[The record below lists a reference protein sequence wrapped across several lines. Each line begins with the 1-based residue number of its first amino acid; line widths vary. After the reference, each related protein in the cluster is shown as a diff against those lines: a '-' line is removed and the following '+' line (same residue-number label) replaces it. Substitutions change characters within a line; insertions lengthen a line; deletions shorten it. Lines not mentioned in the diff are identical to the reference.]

1 MSSSVQARRTAR
13 RRPHGEV
20 SLLRTFDE
28 FAVGDTHTSRART
41 ITASDLVMF
50 TALARDSTERRE
62 EHALAEAILPL
73 AYSIGLIANSYI
85 GALRRILDLSFRE
98 PVMVGDTIHVSC
110 EVERLGEWSED
121 YGLLTG
127 RWAIVNQNDITTMLA
142 RLEAV
147 WRRTPL

>member
-1 MSSSVQARRTAR
+1 MSSPVDASS
-13 RRPHGEV
+13 RPGGDV

-28 FAVGDTHTSRART
+28 FEVGDTHTSRART
-41 ITASDLVMF
+41 ITESDVVMF

-62 EHALAEAILPL
+62 DHSLAETILPL
-73 AYSIGLIANSYI
+73 AYSIGLIANLYI
-85 GALRRILDLSFRE
+85 GALRRILDLSFGE
-98 PVMVGDTIHVSC
+98 PVVVGDTIHVRC
-110 EVERLGEWSED
+110 DVEQLGEWTED

-127 RWAIVNQNDITTMLA
+127 RWAIVNQNGLATMIA